1 MTLQNHTIYGLKS
14 NLQNITKHVCMYLTT
29 FLTLWEEEAAEMVA
43 SALSLTCNF
52 SSYSHPLTS
61 SKTTPSSSY
70 TLRRHT
76 QNPNYSTNQSFI
88 CAALDNNSN
97 NNYNHQRSSSFQKKF
112 LEPLLVA
119 TTSLALSFTLF
130 LTDVNSAS
138 AFVVT
143 TPRKLQTDELAT
155 VRLFQE
161 NTPSVVYIT
170 NLAVKYF
177 LFLYLFLC

>member
-1 MTLQNHTIYGLKS
+1 MAASTLSI
-14 NLQNITKHVCMYLTT
+14 
-29 FLTLWEEEAAEMVA
+29 
-43 SALSLTCNF
+43 TCNF
-52 SSYSHPLTS
+52 SSHSHFNLS
-61 SKTTPSSSY
+61 SKTTPSCSY
-70 TLRRHT
+70 TLRRHSK
-76 QNPNYSTNQSFI
+76 NPNYSSI
-88 CAALDNNSN
+88 CSALCN
-97 NNYNHQRSSSFQKKF
+97 NNNNNHKSSSFQKF

-130 LTDVNSAS
+130 LTDVDSAS

-170 NLAVKYF
+170 NLAVKY
-177 LFLYLFLC
+177 